1 MCRDESEEA
10 PVAGPLVELR
20 RFLDAALVTPVPRS
34 TLPEANPVRRRVV
47 VVITLILG
55 AAVMAW
61 ALRIAP
67 GERLFYPATLL
78 LAAVWVAGALAS
90 GPLHRGRARTR
101 DGGAE
106 GRAVVQSLALA
117 ALLLTIFMAGALV
130 VAHVPALRSSVE
142 ELLDHAR
149 FGAIGIVLVIT
160 VLNGVAE
167 EVFFRGALFAAL
179 PERRAVLVSVAA
191 YTLAVVPTGI
201 PLLVLAAAIL
211 GLVTGLQ
218 RRVTGGVLG
227 PIVTHVCWSS
237 GMLLLLPPVLSLG
250 G

>member
-1 MCRDESEEA
+1 M
-10 PVAGPLVELR
+10 AGPLAELR
-20 RFLDAALVTPVPRS
+20 RFVDAALVTPVPRPALADAS
-34 TLPEANPVRRRVV
+34 PVRRRVV
-47 VVITLILG
+47 VVLTLLAG
-55 AAVMAW
+55 ATVMAW

-67 GERLFYPATLL
+67 GDRLFYPATLL
-78 LAAVWVAGALAS
+78 LAAVWLVGAFAS

-101 DGGAE
+101 SGGAD

-117 ALLLTIFMAGALV
+117 ALLHAVFLAGALV
-130 VAHVPALRSSVE
+130 VARIPGLRAGVE

-179 PERRAVLVSVAA
+179 PDRHAVLVSVVA

-237 GMLLLLPPVLSLG
+237 GMLFLLPPVLSLG

>member
-1 MCRDESEEA
+1 M
-10 PVAGPLVELR
+10 AGPLAELR
-20 RFLDAALVTPVPRS
+20 RFVDAALVSPVPHPRA
-34 TLPEANPVRRRVV
+34 PEANPVRRRLV
-47 VVITLILG
+47 VVITLLAG
-55 AAVMAW
+55 ASVMGW

-67 GERLFYPATLL
+67 GDRLFYPATLL
-78 LAAVWVAGALAS
+78 LAAVWLIGAFGS
-90 GPLHRGRARTR
+90 GPLRLGRARTR
-101 DGGAE
+101 AGGAE

-117 ALLLTIFMAGALV
+117 ALLLAVFLAGALV
-130 VAHVPALRSSVE
+130 VARIPALRTGVE

-149 FGAIGIVLVIT
+149 FGALGIVLVIT
-160 VLNGVAE
+160 LLNGIAE

-179 PERRAVLVSVAA
+179 PERRAVPVSAVVYA
-191 YTLAVVPTGI
+191 LAVVPTGI
-201 PLLVLAAAIL
+201 PLLVLAAAVL

-237 GMLLLLPPVLSLG
+237 GMLFLLPPVLTLG